1 MLQKFPS
8 TALLSV
14 SAPAVVKVPKSLIA
28 ATGFFEHVLRSAGAH
43 ALEPVLSVYQFAAAL
58 LAHVLVL
65 AIVVCWQVNNT
76 N

>member
-1 MLQKFPS
+1 
-8 TALLSV
+8 
-14 SAPAVVKVPKSLIA
+14 
-28 ATGFFEHVLRSAGAH
+28 LRSAGAH
-43 ALEPVLSVYQFAAAL
+43 ALEPVLLSVYQFAAAL